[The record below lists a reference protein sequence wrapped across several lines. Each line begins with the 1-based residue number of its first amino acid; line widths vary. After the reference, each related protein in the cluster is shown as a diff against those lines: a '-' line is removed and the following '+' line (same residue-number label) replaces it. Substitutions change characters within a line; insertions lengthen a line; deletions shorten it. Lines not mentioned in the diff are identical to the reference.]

1 MTQNKILL
9 PYILVH
15 FQQSISLPTA
25 HQFFTRDPHDRYNGP
40 KLAELHDSDR
50 TVPFSCLYVNTIS
63 ARFFIER
70 ERKRHSFRGLPWTCP
85 GAGYHCWSDSA
96 ELFHLPHSLGFC
108 TKLQPCGIGTTADC
122 PRNKLMSRQTRK
134 PVGGPVGDVN
144 AWMGTWRAFKSRL
157 NSSLEATAWLKGQLL
172 PHPTVASAGIA
183 RFSEEIWDFT
193 WNILI
198 F

>member
-25 HQFFTRDPHDRYNGP
+25 HQFFTRDPHDHYNGP

-70 ERKRHSFRGLPWTCP
+70 ERGTRSEDCHERVREQVIIVEVIQQNCFTCLTHS
-85 GAGYHCWSDSA
+85 
-96 ELFHLPHSLGFC
+96 GFV
-108 TKLQPCGIGTTADC
+108 L
-122 PRNKLMSRQTRK
+122 SY
-134 PVGGPVGDVN
+134 
-144 AWMGTWRAFKSRL
+144 S
-157 NSSLEATAWLKGQLL
+157 
-172 PHPTVASAGIA
+172 HVASEAQLTVQGTN
-183 RFSEEIWDFT
+183 SC
-193 WNILI
+193 LGKLGSL
-198 F
+198 